1 MIFLFLLLLNA
12 LGLIL
17 MLVDKQKAR
26 KNKWRISEATLFSV
40 AAVGGGV
47 GILLGMYLFRH
58 KTKHIAFTA
67 GIPAILAVQIILA
80 VILYGVIQ

>member
-40 AAVGGGV
+40 AAVGGSV

>member
-1 MIFLFLLLLNA
+1 MSFLFLLLFNA

-40 AAVGGGV
+40 AAVGGSV

-80 VILYGVIQ
+80 VILYGVMR